1 LQASVSSVEIPPE
14 PVAMAGS
21 LGAPVMCGRPPTPTQ
36 MQLQHRRL
44 RQQQQQQNQHQQHTR
59 SQQIVPLNLHG
70 VGNQQQQHIAATR
83 QCQQATTPMS
93 YVAGRTPWSSQ
104 TFASAPAAPPAQTTR
119 SMGRLTVLEQ
129 GVKAIASHL
138 QATGHNQGLGRFVEP
153 VGSNSRALSARQTRS
168 TPWLQ
173 LPNQAQPVS
182 ARATFGNRSMCT
194 EIPRSCSAAVIP
206 PVASRSFSP
215 PALGC
220 RRGGV
225 TTVAALG
232 GPHIRCG
239 CCTSSEPEPESPVKK
254 KKKQALPH
262 YCCFE
267 QAHS

>member
-36 MQLQHRRL
+36 MQLQ
-44 RQQQQQQNQHQQHTR
+44 QQQKQHQQHTR

-70 VGNQQQQHIAATR
+70 VGHQQQQCIAVAR

-93 YVAGRTPWSSQ
+93 YVAGRVPWSSQ
-104 TFASAPAAPPAQTTR
+104 AFASAPAAPPAQATR

-129 GVKAIASHL
+129 EVKAIASHL
-138 QATGHNQGLGRFVEP
+138 QATGRNQSLGRFVEP
-153 VGSNSRALSARQTRS
+153 VGSNPGALSARQTRS
-168 TPWLQ
+168 TPRLQ

-194 EIPRSCSAAVIP
+194 EIPRSCSAAVFP
-206 PVASRSFSP
+206 RVASRSFSP
-215 PALGC
+215 LALGC

-225 TTVAALG
+225 STVAAL
-232 GPHIRCG
+232 G
-239 CCTSSEPEPESPVKK
+239 CCTSSEPEPEAGSPPSR
-254 KKKQALPH
+254 LL
-262 YCCFE
+262 
-267 QAHS
+267 